1 MNAKI
6 ILLVSLIYYKIKT
19 IIRIRDIIDSIQ
31 NITKI

>member
-19 IIRIRDIIDSIQ
+19 IIQIRDIIDSIQ

>member
-6 ILLVSLIYYKIKT
+6 MLLVSLIYYKIKT
-19 IIRIRDIIDSIQ
+19 IIQIRDIIDSIQ